1 MHQWSGAIQA
11 EPGSPSTGARK
22 LLLRTSNRGI
32 LTEII
37 TAGKANRNRKLNM
50 TKKLVVLII
59 VVLSTALLSGTA
71 AVPDKQVYEFKAFA
85 RVSEDITLS
94 STMPVRVATVFVK
107 DGDTVK
113 PGQMLVQLDDKAE
126 RIQMEQLKAQ
136 AEDETRVEAAAAQL
150 AQKKVD
156 FKRIEIAR
164 VKNAATELELE
175 HARLEVTISDLSLTL
190 AKFEHDQDK
199 RKYKQAE
206 AQVDRLRLS
215 VPVSK
220 NDLPGDTFKVFKVFV
235 SRGESVD
242 RLKEVIRIIKIDPL
256 WVDAAVP
263 EEIVEALGLK
273 VGQKA
278 HVRPRNAKV
287 PPAEGKIIHIA
298 DEIDAASGRQTIRV
312 EIPNPGGKPAGKTVF
327 VRFSPAA
334 RSTIRPADKK
344 QAANPPADRTEV
356 SINKK
361 GTS

>member
-1 MHQWSGAIQA
+1 MNRRSGAIEA
-11 EPGSPSTGARK
+11 EPGSLTTDARK
-22 LLLRTSNRGI
+22 LLLRTSNRTI
-32 LTEII
+32 LTEVIS
-37 TAGKANRNRKLNM
+37 AGKTNRNRKLNM
-50 TKKLVVLII
+50 TKKLVVLIG
-59 VVLSTALLSGTA
+59 VLSAALLSGAA
-71 AVPDKQVYEFKAFA
+71 AVPEKQIYEFKAFA

-94 STMPVRVATVFVK
+94 STMPVRIAKVFVK

-113 PGQMLVQLDDKAE
+113 PGQTLVQLDDKAE

-136 AEDETRVEAAAAQL
+136 AEDETHVEAAEAQL

-156 FKRIEIAR
+156 YKRIENAR
-164 VKNAATELELE
+164 AKNAATELELE
-175 HARLEVTISDLSLTL
+175 HARLEVTISNLSLKL
-190 AKFEHDQDK
+190 ARFEHGQDK
-199 RKYKQAE
+199 KKYEQAE

-263 EEIVEALGLK
+263 EEVVEALGLK

-278 HVRPRNAKV
+278 HVRPRNPKA
-287 PPAEGKIIHIA
+287 PLAEGKIIYIA

-312 EIPNPGGKPAGKTVF
+312 EVPNPGGKPAGKTVF
-327 VRFSPAA
+327 VRFFPAA
-334 RSTIRPADKK
+334 RSTTRPADKK
-344 QAANPPADRTEV
+344 QAAKLPVDRTV
-356 SINKK
+356 ISPNKK